1 MVNSRW
7 DGGGVVGEGKR
18 AKEAVGGSIL
28 SRITAGDR
36 AAVEECINSYGG
48 LVWSLARR
56 LSRSE
61 ADAED
66 AVQEIFIDV
75 WRSAARFDEAQGS
88 EVTFVAMIARRRMI
102 DRLRQAQRHPVYE
115 PPSEEMID
123 ARRHDREVERS
134 ADAAL
139 AARAMEELRPE
150 QRRVLRLAV
159 CEGFTHQEIAS
170 ATGMPLGTVKTHV
183 RRGLAQI
190 RAALGLRIVDG
201 AKESAR

>member
-1 MVNSRW
+1 M
-7 DGGGVVGEGKR
+7 
-18 AKEAVGGSIL
+18 GGSIL

-56 LSRSE
+56 LSPSE

-75 WRSAARFDEAQGS
+75 WRSAARFDEAQGA
-88 EVTFVAMIARRRMI
+88 EVTFVAMIARRRLI
-102 DRLRQAQRHPVYE
+102 DRLRRARRQPVYD
-115 PPSEEMID
+115 PPSEQVID
-123 ARRHDREVERS
+123 TRRHDREVERS

-139 AARAMEELRPE
+139 AAKAMHELRPE
-150 QRRVLRLAV
+150 QRRVLQLAI
-159 CEGFTHQEIAS
+159 CQGFTHQEIAS

-183 RRGLAQI
+183 RRGLVQI